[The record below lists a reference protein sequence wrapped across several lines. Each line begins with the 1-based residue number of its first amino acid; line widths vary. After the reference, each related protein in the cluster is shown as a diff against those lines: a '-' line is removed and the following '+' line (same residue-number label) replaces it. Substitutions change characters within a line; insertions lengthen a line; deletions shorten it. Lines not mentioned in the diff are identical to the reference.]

1 MGDASVRPSGE
12 SVEDFLA
19 ADAVAADHSLVTLD
33 TVLVASLPGASR
45 RLWRGVFWG
54 GSEQAIVGYGDIS
67 QSRPRGA
74 DVDWFLI
81 GLARQQRHVSL
92 YINAAEGREYLSRVY
107 APRLAAPGHKV
118 KAGAAALTFAS
129 ADSLDLEVL
138 GEMARHAASVQPYS

>member
-1 MGDASVRPSGE
+1 MTESSVRPTGE

-19 ADAVAADHSLVTLD
+19 ADAVAADDSLVTVD
-33 TVLVASLPGASR
+33 AVLVASLPGASR

-54 GSEQAIVGYGDIS
+54 GTEQAIVGYGDIT
-67 QSRPRGA
+67 QPRPRGA
-74 DVDWFLI
+74 DVAWFLV

-92 YINAAEGREYLSRVY
+92 YVNAAEGREYLSRIY

-118 KAGAAALTFAS
+118 KAGAAALTFGS
-129 ADSLDLEVL
+129 ADDLDLEVL